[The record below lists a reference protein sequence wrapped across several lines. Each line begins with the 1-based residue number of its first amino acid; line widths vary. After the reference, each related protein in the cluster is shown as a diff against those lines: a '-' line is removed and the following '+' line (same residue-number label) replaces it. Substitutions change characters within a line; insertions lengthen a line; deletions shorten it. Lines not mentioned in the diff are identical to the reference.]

1 MRSCFTVARIVWIQ
15 QVLDQFSRLVKESI
29 LLERVLPSIKAW
41 AQLLLAFWFIV
52 FVSTGF

>member
-15 QVLDQFSRLVKESI
+15 QVLDQFSRPVKESI